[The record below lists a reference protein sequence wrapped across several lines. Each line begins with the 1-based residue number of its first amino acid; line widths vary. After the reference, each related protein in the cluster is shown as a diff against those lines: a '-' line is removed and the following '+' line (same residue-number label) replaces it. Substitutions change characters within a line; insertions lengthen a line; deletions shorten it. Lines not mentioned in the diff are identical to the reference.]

1 MKAGFPLFNKLHN
14 ILEKVVPQD
23 EKDFNRIKENRLFI
37 SMSKLENNGKKTAH
51 KVSKFNS
58 RRHQIL
64 CNLASSFIDVFGYMG
79 NNVQPVEIEPNSGVR
94 YVDGFYTDQLPL
106 FPGKNVWTMTVSPF
120 AAEAVIHPHDKIMKY
135 VFQLNVF
142 RIYINK
148 ENLDRLGNAIVPTI
162 ANLMAYRKQGFRDA
176 LKFLAENDFTDTKG
190 IKEDQYEQLV
200 NEHIQEIAGH

>member
-79 NNVQPVEIEPNSGVR
+79 NNVQMVEIEPNSGVR

-106 FPGKNVWTMTVSPF
+106 IDQYTIPGKNVWTMTVSPF
-120 AAEAVIHPHDKIMKY
+120 AAEAVIHPKDVVMKY
-135 VFQLNVF
+135 VFELNVF
-142 RIYINK
+142 RLCHQRECISHR
-148 ENLDRLGNAIVPTI
+148 RLGLPHASESDGV
-162 ANLMAYRKQGFRDA
+162 
-176 LKFLAENDFTDTKG
+176 
-190 IKEDQYEQLV
+190 
-200 NEHIQEIAGH
+200 